1 MVVSD
6 DNKKLENEILEF
18 KMSQEVKRIQLHYNQ
33 RYDELLQLIEQKEK
47 PPNYALTSTFH
58 FLLSSNE

>member
-18 KMSQEVKRIQLHYNQ
+18 KVGQEVKRIQLQYNQ
-33 RYDELLQLIEQKEK
+33 RFDELQQLIESKER
-47 PPNYALTSTFH
+47 PTNFGLASTFH
-58 FLLSSNE
+58 FFLNSNE